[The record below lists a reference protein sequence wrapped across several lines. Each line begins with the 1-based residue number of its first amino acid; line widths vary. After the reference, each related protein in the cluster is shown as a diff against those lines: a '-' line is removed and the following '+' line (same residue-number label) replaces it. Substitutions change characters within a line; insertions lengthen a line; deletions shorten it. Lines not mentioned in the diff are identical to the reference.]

1 MECDGLHACPSRSTF
16 VKSIELA
23 YRNMKVILIA
33 AISADGKIAERTD
46 QSSMDWTSKEDKQF
60 FVEKTKEVGTL
71 VMGRRTFA
79 TINKGL
85 KGRRIIVLTRDPSK
99 ELPIPGVEFTSE
111 EPVALVRRLEGE
123 GVAELALGG
132 GASVYGQ
139 FLNAGLVTDI
149 YLTVEPFLFGGGV
162 PLAQGFDR
170 VALKLESVQQ
180 LNSQTI
186 LLHYTV

>member
-1 MECDGLHACPSRSTF
+1 M
-16 VKSIELA
+16 
-23 YRNMKVILIA
+23 
-33 AISADGKIAERTD
+33 
-46 QSSMDWTSKEDKQF
+46 
-60 FVEKTKEVGTL
+60 
-71 VMGRRTFA
+71 MGRKTFA

-111 EPVALVRRLEGE
+111 EPVALVRRLENE
-123 GVAELALGG
+123 GVAELVLGG

-139 FLNAGLVTDI
+139 FLNAGLVTEV

-186 LLHYTV
+186 LLHYAV

>member
-1 MECDGLHACPSRSTF
+1 
-16 VKSIELA
+16 
-23 YRNMKVILIA
+23 MKVILIA

>member
-1 MECDGLHACPSRSTF
+1 MD
-16 VKSIELA
+16 LA
-23 YRNMKVILIA
+23 DHMKVALIA

-60 FVEKTKEVGTL
+60 FIEKTKEVGTL

-123 GVAELALGG
+123 GVTELALAG
-132 GASVYGQ
+132 GASIYGQ
-139 FLNAGLVTDI
+139 FLNAGLVTDV

-170 VALKLESVQQ
+170 VALKLVSMQQ

>member
-1 MECDGLHACPSRSTF
+1 
-16 VKSIELA
+16 
-23 YRNMKVILIA
+23 MKVTLIA

-60 FVEKTKEVGTL
+60 FVEKTKEAGTL
-71 VMGRRTFA
+71 VMGRKTFA

-111 EPVALVRRLEGE
+111 EPVALVRRLENE
-123 GVAELALGG
+123 GVAELVLGG

-139 FLNAGLVTDI
+139 FLNAGLVTEV

-162 PLAQGFDR
+162 TLAQGFDR
-170 VALKLESVQQ
+170 VALKLDSVQQ

>member
-1 MECDGLHACPSRSTF
+1 
-16 VKSIELA
+16 
-23 YRNMKVILIA
+23 MKVTLIA

-60 FVEKTKEVGTL
+60 FVEKTKEAGTL
-71 VMGRRTFA
+71 VMGRKTFA

-111 EPVALVRRLEGE
+111 EPVALVRRLENE
-123 GVAELALGG
+123 GVAELVLGG

-139 FLNAGLVTDI
+139 FLNAGLVTEV

-186 LLHYTV
+186 LLHYAV

>member
-1 MECDGLHACPSRSTF
+1 MGSM
-16 VKSIELA
+16 LA
-23 YRNMKVILIA
+23 RHTSLLLLMKVVLIA

-46 QSSMDWTSKEDKQF
+46 QSSMDWTSPEDKKF
-60 FVEKTKEVGTL
+60 FVEKTKEAGTL
-71 VMGRRTFA
+71 VMGRKTFA

-85 KGRRIIVLTRDPSK
+85 KGRRILVLTRDPSK

-111 EPVALVRRLEGE
+111 EPTTLVRRLESE

-139 FLNAGLVTDI
+139 FLNAGLVTDV

-170 VALKLESVQQ
+170 VALKLEAVKQ
-180 LNSQTI
+180 LNPQTI

>member
-1 MECDGLHACPSRSTF
+1 
-16 VKSIELA
+16 
-23 YRNMKVILIA
+23 MKISLIA
-33 AISADGKIAERTD
+33 AVSADGKIAERTD

-60 FVEKTKEVGTL
+60 FIEKTKEVGTL
-71 VMGRRTFA
+71 VMGRKTFA

-111 EPVALVRRLEGE
+111 EPAVLVRRLEGE
-123 GVAELALGG
+123 GVAELVLGG

-139 FLNAGLVTDI
+139 FLNAGLVTEV

-162 PLAQGFDR
+162 TLAQGFDR
-170 VALKLESVQQ
+170 VALRLESVKQ

-186 LLHYTV
+186 LLHYIV